1 MYTYNAT
8 SQSWTVAQAA
18 AVTAG
23 GNLVSITTQQE
34 QEFIVN
40 AFGQNNYWIGIN
52 DATTENVFQW
62 PSGEPVTYQ
71 NWSSGTPAGAGN
83 SDSRD
88 YAYFATTTGQWILAT
103 NGSSFPSVSERPAPV
118 GSPAMV
124 GAGPLA
130 QYVLGVTISDLVP
143 PTVTNITR
151 LPAQGGTTSELLST
165 FGLTTSEDYLSASV
179 NKPLTARYNGRTYLL
194 TSNTMTLAQAETLAT
209 SLGGHVTA
217 INSAA
222 EQDFLDRTFGFTSFW
237 IGLNDR
243 TTEGTHVWSSG
254 DPVTYTNW
262 APLEP
267 NTSSLDAVFFQTSND
282 ANGGKWF
289 DRSETSPLQ
298 AVIEIVTPTSD
309 TDNDGLTA
317 SFDPFPSD
325 AFNGFDLR
333 AAGVDGQFD
342 TADDQVYLL
351 EVTRTSSRVLDFL
364 VQDGPLGPGSYR
376 FTVTP
381 TLTDILGNPLDGNA
395 NGTGGDALVRTFIV
409 TAPITGVFEGRGNRD
424 FATAVP
430 LALQLDPLGTGLL
443 RTEVYGYGSF
453 DPTNDL
459 DFFKFSAKPEIALRS
474 TSIR

>member
-1 MYTYNAT
+1 
-8 SQSWTVAQAA
+8 
-18 AVTAG
+18 
-23 GNLVSITTQQE
+23 
-34 QEFIVN
+34 
-40 AFGQNNYWIGIN
+40 
-52 DATTENVFQW
+52 
-62 PSGEPVTYQ
+62 
-71 NWSSGTPAGAGN
+71 
-83 SDSRD
+83 
-88 YAYFATTTGQWILAT
+88 
-103 NGSSFPSVSERPAPV
+103 
-118 GSPAMV
+118 
-124 GAGPLA
+124 
-130 QYVLGVTISDLVP
+130 
-143 PTVTNITR
+143 
-151 LPAQGGTTSELLST
+151 
-165 FGLTTSEDYLSASV
+165 
-179 NKPLTARYNGRTYLL
+179 
-194 TSNTMTLAQAETLAT
+194 MTLAQAETLAT

-381 TLTDILGNPLDGNA
+381 TLTDILGNPWME
-395 NGTGGDALVRTFIV
+395 RQ
-409 TAPITGVFEGRGNRD
+409 RYRW
-424 FATAVP
+424 
-430 LALQLDPLGTGLL
+430 
-443 RTEVYGYGSF
+443 
-453 DPTNDL
+453 
-459 DFFKFSAKPEIALRS
+459 
-474 TSIR
+474 